1 MKADLGEVILI
12 ITDCDETDTS
22 EPYTTSNIV
31 RIEIG
36 EPRKNSKSFIEH
48 VLKHPAVV
56 NEEYMV
62 ANEKK

>member
-22 EPYTTSNIV
+22 EPFTTSKIV
-31 RIEIG
+31 TIEIE

-56 NEEYMV
+56 HEEYMV
-62 ANEKK
+62 ADEKK

>member
-12 ITDCDETDTS
+12 ITDCNETDVS

-31 RIEIG
+31 RIEIE
-36 EPRKNSKSFIEH
+36 EPRKNSKSFVEH